1 MRQFQSITWV
11 RIILLVALKND
22 PDPFFYLFQSC
33 KCTAESRLLAPK
45 YLLLGNKKNSHD
57 VFLIH
62 SVAFQG
68 CGGQRM
74 FMFEP
79 HIEEKE
85 LSLNIN
91 KVEKVYPTLKRLLLT
106 SEM

>member
-1 MRQFQSITWV
+1 
-11 RIILLVALKND
+11 
-22 PDPFFYLFQSC
+22 
-33 KCTAESRLLAPK
+33 
-45 YLLLGNKKNSHD
+45 
-57 VFLIH
+57 
-62 SVAFQG
+62 
-68 CGGQRM
+68 M

-85 LSLNIN
+85 LSLNIS